1 MHSNEAVGREIG
13 HDQFRHLAA
22 GEGGCGVGPL
32 EYFENARAN
41 APPLSL
47 RRIPRR
53 LLRTWEQLR
62 LLPPRTSILSG
73 SVSGRVALHPG
84 LRPGSHR
91 GIGPPPLGR
100 PKVHGHDLPR
110 RDAQPRPGFTGLA
123 AARPR
128 GRLRGRPQSSLLLGQ
143 QLQLQRSHVPPRP
156 GDGRD
161 HRLVKDDK
169 KKRAL
174 EERRGS

>member
-1 MHSNEAVGREIG
+1 MWDPRSINAAP
-13 HDQFRHLAA
+13 FSLA
-22 GEGGCGVGPL
+22 PL
-32 EYFENARAN
+32 S
-41 APPLSL
+41 LSL

-84 LRPGSHR
+84 LRPRGHR
-91 GIGPPPLGR
+91 GVGPPPLGR

-110 RDAQPRPGFTGLA
+110 RDAQPRPGLTGLA

-128 GRLRGRPQSSLLLGQ
+128 GSLRGRTQSSLLLGQ

-161 HRLVKDDK
+161 HRLVKDNK
-169 KKRAL
+169 KKKKKERERPL